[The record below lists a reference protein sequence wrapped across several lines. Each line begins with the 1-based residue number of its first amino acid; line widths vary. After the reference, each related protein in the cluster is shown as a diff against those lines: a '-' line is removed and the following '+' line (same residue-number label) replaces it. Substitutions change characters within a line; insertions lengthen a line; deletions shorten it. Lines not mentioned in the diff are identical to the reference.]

1 MDKLQALV
9 EKKKKAVDADAEV
22 DTTADDTAIAA
33 VEDSIT
39 KIEANVDSLAEFN
52 TKEYLDLVI

>member
-1 MDKLQALV
+1 MAV
-9 EKKKKAVDADAEV
+9 ESDSEV

-33 VEDSIT
+33 VEADIA